1 MLLDAGGSGPYNAAV
16 RVSHEPA
23 RLSPSAF
30 RLRGSRLFGLT
41 LLLSVLAAASA
52 APASEVYFSPNG
64 GVRQRLVRAIQESR
78 KTIDIAVYN
87 FTAYEL
93 ADALYAA
100 KARGVQVRVVVDREM
115 AETGGSGV
123 RGLRLNGITVR
134 SLGVPEL
141 SLMHHKFAVF
151 DERLVAT
158 GSYNWTNSAEHANY
172 ENLVVLEEP
181 ALVSRFQQEFRR
193 LWREAKE

>member
-1 MLLDAGGSGPYNAAV
+1 V
-16 RVSHEPA
+16 RASHEPA
-23 RLSPSAF
+23 KLSHSAF
-30 RLRGSRLFGLT
+30 GLRRSRLFGLA
-41 LLLSVLAAASA
+41 LLFSCLLSAVAAQ
-52 APASEVYFSPNG
+52 ASEVYFSPNG
-64 GVRQRLVRAIQESR
+64 GARQRLVRAIQESR

-123 RGLRLNGITVR
+123 RGLRLNGISVR

-141 SLMHHKFAVF
+141 SLMHHKYAVF
-151 DERLVAT
+151 DERLVVT

>member
-1 MLLDAGGSGPYNAAV
+1 VLAAPEV
-16 RVSHEPA
+16 AS
-23 RLSPSAF
+23 LSSRASE
-30 RLRGSRLFGLT
+30 LRGPRLFGLAF
-41 LLLSVLAAASA
+41 LLSVLAAAGA

-64 GVRQRLVRAIQESR
+64 GARQRLVRAIEESR
-78 KTIDIAVYN
+78 KTIDVAVYT

-100 KARGVQVRVVVDREM
+100 QARGVHIRVLVNREM

-134 SLGVPEL
+134 TLGVPEQ
-141 SLMHHKFAVF
+141 SLMHNKFAVF
-151 DERLVAT
+151 DERLVVT
-158 GSYNWTNSAEHANY
+158 GSYNWTHSAEYANY

-181 ALVSRFQQEFRR
+181 RLAARYQQEFHR

>member
-1 MLLDAGGSGPYNAAV
+1 MLLDAGSSGPYNAVV
-16 RVSHEPA
+16 RASHEPA
-23 RLSPSAF
+23 SFSPSAL
-30 RLRGSRLFGLT
+30 RLRRSQLFGLA
-41 LLLSVLAAASA
+41 LFFSCLLSVAA

-64 GVRQRLVRAIQESR
+64 GARQRLVRAIEESR
-78 KTIDIAVYN
+78 KTIDIAIYS
-87 FTAYEL
+87 FTASEL
-93 ADALYAA
+93 AEALYAA
-100 KARGVQVRVVVDREM
+100 KARGVRIRVLVDRES
-115 AETGGSGV
+115 AETGGSGI
-123 RGLRLNGITVR
+123 RGLRLNGIAVR
-134 SLGVPEL
+134 SLGAREQ

-181 ALVSRFQQEFRR
+181 TVVARFQQEFRR